1 MEINGT
7 SILAHF
13 STITSFLSFL
23 WRLTPAIPKNLFS
36 LEHQQYDPKTVLNI
50 RWGAEKYTIDFP
62 GKILGHI
69 KLGEL
74 REICKDL
81 TGVPLGGLTLSL
93 GGATMK
99 DDNAPLSCFG
109 VKPDGKIM
117 VDGYKP
123 TEEDIKQMTTNGDP
137 EEYALILRIQSS
149 LSRTQEF
156 VAEHVPKYE
165 QDVET
170 YIQSKPTPFSF
181 QSMPPARKR
190 LQDTHGMLSENLLQS
205 LLRLDGVTCQPEFEV
220 ARVKRR
226 EAVKE
231 TQRLLDQVDGI
242 NARVKKTDVKA

>member
-7 SILAHF
+7 SIL
-13 STITSFLSFL
+13 
-23 WRLTPAIPKNLFS
+23 AIPKNLFS

-50 RWGAEKYTIDFP
+50 RWGSEKYTIDFP

-81 TGVPLGGLTLSL
+81 TGVPL
-93 GGATMK
+93 
-99 DDNAPLSCFG
+99 
-109 VKPDGKIM
+109 
-117 VDGYKP
+117 
-123 TEEDIKQMTTNGDP
+123 
-137 EEYALILRIQSS
+137 EY
-149 LSRTQEF
+149 
-156 VAEHVPKYE
+156 VPKYE

-170 YIQSKPTPFSF
+170 YIQSNPAPFSF

-231 TQRLLDQVDGI
+231 TQRLLDHVDGI
-242 NARVKKTDVKA
+242 NARVKKTDMKA